1 MVASVACNN
10 PLTNHSSRRLRDG
23 VKRRIA
29 REETTS
35 EILFSKGRFRCI
47 IISPSVLS
55 SLLSSTLIHARYSWF
70 ASLDAP
76 PGPITAQLV
85 AGTEQRFGKRA
96 RGNRVEFQGLL
107 IVATCDGTD
116 RVFSRIIF
124 ISFLTINCP
133 IISRFHLLFSFL
145 SFFFSRKLLSFSSS
159 HCFAH

>member
-1 MVASVACNN
+1 MCYNFAERS
-10 PLTNHSSRRLRDG
+10 
-23 VKRRIA
+23 
-29 REETTS
+29 
-35 EILFSKGRFRCI
+35 F
-47 IISPSVLS
+47 LS
-55 SLLSSTLIHARYSWF
+55 SFVDSHPRSIFEASDYSWF

-133 IISRFHLLFSFL
+133 IISRFHLLFSSL